1 MTEELCRYREWDSQF
16 FGRRIA
22 EVLGRRLSPEQVP
35 EVLAW
40 CTQQAIDCLYFLADP
55 DDAETVRMAEDSRFR
70 LVDIRLTLA
79 TPIASLAPERGWEL
93 ACVRTAVARDVS
105 ALKAVAATGH
115 RISRFYYDGHF
126 PGARC
131 DALYETWIEKSCNG
145 YAEAVLVLDVGG
157 RAGGYI
163 SCHLREGGV
172 GQIGLMGV
180 ANDLHG
186 QGGGSRLVQASLA
199 WFAERGCR
207 EVIVVTQARNC
218 RAQRLYQR
226 AGFVTRTTQ
235 LWYHRW
241 PQPGDRDAAE
251 AR

>member
-93 ACVRTAVARDVS
+93 ACVRTAVAR
-105 ALKAVAATGH
+105 AVHA
-115 RISRFYYDGHF
+115 
-126 PGARC
+126 GAR
-131 DALYETWIEKSCNG
+131 G
-145 YAEAVLVLDVGG
+145 
-157 RAGGYI
+157 
-163 SCHLREGGV
+163 
-172 GQIGLMGV
+172 
-180 ANDLHG
+180 
-186 QGGGSRLVQASLA
+186 
-199 WFAERGCR
+199 
-207 EVIVVTQARNC
+207 
-218 RAQRLYQR
+218 
-226 AGFVTRTTQ
+226 
-235 LWYHRW
+235 
-241 PQPGDRDAAE
+241 
-251 AR
+251 

>member
-79 TPIASLAPERGWEL
+79 TPIAGLAPERGWEL
-93 ACVRTAVARDVS
+93 ASVRTAVARDVS

-145 YAEAVLVLDVGG
+145 YAEALLVLDVGG
-157 RAGGYI
+157 GGRGHNY
-163 SCHLREGGV
+163 SSLRGSGGRP
-172 GQIGLMGV
+172 IGV
-180 ANDLHG
+180 S
-186 QGGGSRLVQASLA
+186 GG
-199 WFAERGCR
+199 
-207 EVIVVTQARNC
+207 
-218 RAQRLYQR
+218 
-226 AGFVTRTTQ
+226 
-235 LWYHRW
+235 
-241 PQPGDRDAAE
+241 
-251 AR
+251 